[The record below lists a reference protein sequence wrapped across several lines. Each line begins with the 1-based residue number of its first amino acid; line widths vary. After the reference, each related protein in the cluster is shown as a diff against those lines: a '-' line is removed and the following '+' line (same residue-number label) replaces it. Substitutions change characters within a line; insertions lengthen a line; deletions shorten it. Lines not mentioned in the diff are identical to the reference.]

1 MIVSPGVREAVPS
14 AGLLVLRVFIG
25 LCLAAHGAQKFFQ
38 VGLSGF
44 SGHLVSLGFP
54 APGLMAFLSAATE
67 FGGGFLVAVGLLTRP
82 AALALT
88 INMLVAALVVHAKE
102 GYFLPKGMEYALNL
116 AAAFAAIVL
125 TGPGRFSLDAVL
137 ARRRDS

>member
-1 MIVSPGVREAVPS
+1 MIFSAGVRDIVPS
-14 AGLLVLRVFIG
+14 AGLLVLRVFVG

-44 SGHLVSLGFP
+44 AGHLASLGFP
-54 APGLMAFLSAATE
+54 APGLMALLSAVTE
-67 FGGGFLVAVGLLTRP
+67 LGGGLLVALGLLTRP

-88 INMLVAALVVHAKE
+88 VNMLVAAAVHAKE
-102 GYFLPKGMEYALNL
+102 GYFLPNGMEYALNL
-116 AAAFAAIVL
+116 ATAFAAILL